1 MLRESSRESTQTGY
15 ESLKK
20 KQLLKR
26 SCDVWKPKVCCH
38 LQKPPA
44 HLCDEELGEPLGE
57 SAFFT
62 GEDHLQHVAME
73 LLHHN
78 KHFLRGLKHA
88 LQVHDA

>member
-1 MLRESSRESTQTGY
+1 MLRESSHKSTQTGF
-15 ESLKK
+15 ENLKK
-20 KQLLKR
+20 NIRKWNG
-26 SCDVWKPKVCCH
+26 DVWKPKAWCYLH
-38 LQKPPA
+38 KPPA

-78 KHFLRGLKHA
+78 EHFLRGLKHA